1 MNWPHLIDLVQW
13 PAMAVT
19 LIAAFLVAARGARMR
34 TAGFYAFI
42 LSNVLWVV
50 WGVNDKAWALI
61 ALQTGLFAMN
71 VRGIFSNEKRAAA
84 AHYLTSPLT
93 WRRLRRNAG
102 RPAGPPSTP

>member
-1 MNWPHLIDLVQW
+1 MNWPVLIDLLQW

-42 LSNVLWVV
+42 CSNVLWVV

-71 VRGIFSNEKRAAA
+71 LRGIFSNEKRMAASQ
-84 AHYLTSPLT
+84 YVTSPLT
-93 WRRLRRNAG
+93 WRRFRRSTA
-102 RPAGPPSTP
+102 RPANPPSSP

>member
-1 MNWPHLIDLVQW
+1 MDWPFLIDLLQW

-19 LIAAFLVAARGARMR
+19 LIAAFLVAAQGARTR

-42 LSNVLWVV
+42 LSNVLWVA

-71 VRGIFSNEKRAAA
+71 VRGIFSNEKRVAAA
-84 AHYLTSPLT
+84 QYLTSPLT
-93 WRRLRRNAG
+93 WRRLRRTA
-102 RPAGPPSTP
+102 RPVNPPSSP